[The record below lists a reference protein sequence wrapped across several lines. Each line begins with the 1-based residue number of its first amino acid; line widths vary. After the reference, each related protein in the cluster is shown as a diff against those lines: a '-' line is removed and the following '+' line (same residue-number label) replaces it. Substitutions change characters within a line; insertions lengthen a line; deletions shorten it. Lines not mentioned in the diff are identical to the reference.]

1 MKLSIVTDDRKQHGI
16 ILVRR
21 WLLFV
26 WMIPF
31 LQQQILW
38 ILPSSDG
45 GNICTS
51 GSVPGVNAFPISS
64 VVPTTATTTLA
75 TTFSGRFPCTPW
87 NPFHPPYPYD
97 APFPVRPAWTLPY
110 GTFMTQLYEQK
121 PQPSN
126 WNHPIIEPNNH
137 TINGNDD
144 DDDNH
149 NENDDVAMAAAAA
162 TTTTTTATIA
172 TTELW
177 TPSANVADAVA
188 ATNPTTMSTKGRM
201 DTTTSTTTASID
213 TKIHDD
219 DENDDRLSLSL
230 LPENDTNVVE
240 EEEEDDVRYMKMAIE
255 LAQLEYVEVAV

>member
-16 ILVRR
+16 LLFRR

-45 GNICTS
+45 GNSCTS
-51 GSVPGVNAFPISS
+51 WSVPGVNAFPISS
-64 VVPTTATTTLA
+64 LVPTTTITTA
-75 TTFSGRFPCTPW
+75 CSGRFPCTTW
-87 NPFHPPYPYD
+87 NPFHPHHSPYPYD
-97 APFPVRPAWTLPY
+97 AQFPVRLARTLPY

-121 PQPSN
+121 PQRSN
-126 WNHPIIEPNNH
+126 SNHPIIEPDNN
-137 TINGNDD
+137 TIHGNDD
-144 DDDNH
+144 DNNNH
-149 NENDDVAMAAAAA
+149 GKENENDDVAMQAAAA
-162 TTTTTTATIA
+162 TTTTTTIA
-172 TTELW
+172 ATELW

-201 DTTTSTTTASID
+201 DPTTKTASID
-213 TKIHDD
+213 SKISDD
-219 DENDDRLSLSL
+219 GDDDRLSLSL
-230 LPENDTNVVE
+230 PPENDTNVVE
-240 EEEEDDVRYMKMAIE
+240 EDEEDDVRYMKMAIE